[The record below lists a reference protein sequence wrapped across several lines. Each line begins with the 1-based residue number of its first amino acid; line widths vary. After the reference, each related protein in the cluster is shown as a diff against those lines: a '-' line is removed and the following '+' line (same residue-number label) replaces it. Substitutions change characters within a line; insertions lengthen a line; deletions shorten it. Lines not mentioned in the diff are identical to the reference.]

1 VFSRRA
7 FFGFTA
13 LTDPTRHAEYNEWH
27 QLDHLPE
34 NLLQPGVAW
43 GDRWVLTPDC
53 AELSV
58 VGDPAHAG
66 HQYALMYWFRDP
78 AEASVAVWREV
89 NERTIHWG
97 RRPELS
103 WTSRRPLGFFNPVKG
118 YVHPRVLVSADALPF
133 RPHRGVWLS
142 ITQVQAP
149 QSPAAVALFR
159 RYDREW
165 LPSLLA
171 CPGVAGAW
179 TFSYA
184 APPDGFGSTGAGNPE
199 SPGSLVLRLLYLDA
213 DPTATTRAIHATRGA
228 WADEAAEV
236 ERVVLAAP
244 FRTITPWQWDWFE
257 TSGARS

>member
-1 VFSRRA
+1 MFSHRA

-13 LTDPTRHAEYNEWH
+13 LTDPDRHREYNEWH

-78 AEASVAVWREV
+78 ADESMAVWRDV
-89 NERTIHWG
+89 NERTVHWG
-97 RRPELS
+97 RRPELG

-142 ITQVQAP
+142 LTRVPAP
-149 QSPAAVALFR
+149 QTPEAVRLFA

-165 LPSLLA
+165 LPGLLG

-184 APPDGFGSTGAGNPE
+184 AGPGGFGS
-199 SPGSLVLRLLYLDA
+199 PGDEDPVAPGTLILHLLYLDG
-213 DPTATTRAIHATRGA
+213 DPVAATRAIQAARA
-228 WADEAAEV
+228 EWADDAASV
-236 ERVVLAAP
+236 EQVVFSSPL
-244 FRTITPWQWDWFE
+244 RTITPWHWDWFA
-257 TSGARS
+257 T